1 MTTSRRATDLLLPRA
16 GSLWIFFMDG
26 YEMELIDIGAN
37 LAHRAFAHDL
47 HGTLDRARQSGVN
60 CIVVTGGN
68 IASSRTAAA
77 LAGQYPGFLFST
89 AGVHPHDAGKC
100 SNAEVEAMVR
110 TLCSKKQV
118 AAIGECGLDFNRDFS
133 PRPQQESRFET
144 QIELA
149 CELGKPLF
157 LHERDAHR
165 RFVEILASHRDNLGA
180 AVVHC
185 FTGTAEQLRAY
196 LDLGLYIGIT
206 GWICDDRRGLE
217 LRNIVR
223 NIPLDRLMIE
233 TDAPFLVPRNMP
245 SWRRQKTN
253 EPAFLPY
260 VLEMI
265 SKCYG
270 VSDRELAARTTS
282 NARKF
287 FKIIQ

>member
-1 MTTSRRATDLLLPRA
+1 MEH
-16 GSLWIFFMDG
+16 GF
-26 YEMELIDIGAN
+26 EMELIDIGAN

-47 HGTLDRARQSGVN
+47 DGTLARARQSGVN

-68 IASSRTAAA
+68 IASSRATAA
-77 LAGQYPGFLFST
+77 LAGRYPGFLFST

-100 SNAEVEAMVR
+100 SNAEVEALVR
-110 TLCSKKQV
+110 SLCSQNQV
-118 AAIGECGLDFNRDFS
+118 VAIGECGLDFNRDFS
-133 PRPQQESRFET
+133 PRPQQESRFEK
-144 QIELA
+144 QLHLA

-165 RFVEILASHRDNLGA
+165 RFVEILACYKDHVGA

-185 FTGTAEQLRAY
+185 FTGTAEQLQAY

-206 GWICDDRRGLE
+206 GWICDDRRGQE
-217 LRNIVR
+217 LLNLVR

-253 EPAFLPY
+253 EPAFLTY

-265 SKCYG
+265 SKSYG
-270 VSDRELAARTTS
+270 ISSEEMAAKTTS

-287 FKIIQ
+287 FKIV